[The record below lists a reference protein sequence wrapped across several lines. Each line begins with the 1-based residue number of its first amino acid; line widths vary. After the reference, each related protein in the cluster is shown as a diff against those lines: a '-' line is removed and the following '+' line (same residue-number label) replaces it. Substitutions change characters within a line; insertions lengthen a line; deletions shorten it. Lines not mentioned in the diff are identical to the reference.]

1 MKQLFLCLD
10 ENKLTSNK
18 ADVTRVPILE
28 SSFVVTEGI
37 VILQLFVPQYLRIE
51 LIH

>member
-1 MKQLFLCLD
+1 MKQLLLYLD

-18 ADVTRVPILE
+18 ADVTRAANLE

-37 VILQLFVPQYLRIE
+37 VIIANLT
-51 LIH
+51 